1 MLDTV
6 QKPADL
12 IETALTC
19 ETHCGDVHSW
29 AQEVEHIA
37 VFLESTWQ
45 DAMGADRYSPEMSYA
60 MRKRWLRVQ
69 YLTST
74 LEDIAASLLKK
85 SDAAW
90 TAAAGVCSQINGG
103 GQ

>member
-1 MLDTV
+1 MLDTI
-6 QKPADL
+6 QKRTDRD
-12 IETALTC
+12 EMALTC
-19 ETHCGDVHSW
+19 ETYCGDVHSW

-45 DAMGADRYSPEMSYA
+45 DALEADDYRPEMSPA

-69 YLTST
+69 YLASS
-74 LEDIAASLLKK
+74 LEDIAANLLKK
-85 SDAAW
+85 SDDAW
-90 TAAAGVCSQINGG
+90 TAAAAICREAKGD